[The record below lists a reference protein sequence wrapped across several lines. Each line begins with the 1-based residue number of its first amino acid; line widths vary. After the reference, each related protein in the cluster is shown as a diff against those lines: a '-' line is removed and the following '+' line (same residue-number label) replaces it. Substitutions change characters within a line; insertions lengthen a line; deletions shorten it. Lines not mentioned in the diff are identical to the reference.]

1 MPTRID
7 ASEARR
13 WFAED
18 LRVSSPVLH
27 NPAVIE
33 AFAKVP
39 REDYLGNGPWRIH
52 SRLQIGAVI
61 PALQPHFMRFTTTF
75 WSHLTKNADQT
86 AVCRRF
92 GPWFSTM

>member
-39 REDYLGNGPWRIH
+39 REHYLGNGHGVSIRDCK
-52 SRLQIGAVI
+52 SERAI
-61 PALQPHFMRFTTTF
+61 PALQPHFMRFTMTF
-75 WSHLTKNADQT
+75 WSRLTKDAD
-86 AVCRRF
+86 
-92 GPWFSTM
+92 